1 MNKELFQ
8 VNLAVVMGIGIGA
21 LLCVFGQKAIN
32 AHSIRTCP
40 SKPDHV
46 LIRMN
51 NSFVGDAVYCVERK
65 YV

>member
-1 MNKELFQ
+1 MKNELFQ
-8 VNLAVVMGIGIGA
+8 INLVFTMGIGLGA
-21 LLCVFGQKAIN
+21 LLSVLGQKAIN

-46 LIRMN
+46 LVRMT

>member
-32 AHSIRTCP
+32 AYSIHTCP

-46 LIRMN
+46 LVRMT